1 MTARNFA
8 RIIEFI
14 RELYPGEETVPLHAP
29 RFRGR
34 EKDYLADC
42 IDSTFVS
49 YVGAYVTRFEE
60 AICEFTGAAHA
71 VATVNGTAALHL
83 ALLACDVGLGDDVI
97 TSPLTFVGTCNG
109 IAHSGAQPC
118 FVDVDLDSLAI
129 SPTALKEFLQDNARC
144 GQDGFCYN
152 TRTGRRIAAC
162 MPVHIFGH
170 LARMP
175 EIMDICAEWNIQVIE
190 DAAESLG
197 SFLDG
202 KHSGTFGRVGTLSFN
217 GNKVT
222 TTGGGGMI
230 ITNDVQLAFLARHI
244 STTAKKPHPWAFEH
258 DMVGYNYR
266 MPNVN
271 AAIGC
276 AQMEKLPEFL
286 ADKQVTAGLYQKFFK
301 ELGFQPLTARK
312 GTDCNYWLNGFYA
325 ADRAER
331 DAFLAL
337 ARESGIQARPV
348 WTLMPHLPMYSHCTC
363 GPYPNAQWVEDR
375 LVNVPSSVR
384 LAGS

>member
-1 MTARNFA
+1 MSSQHFG

-14 RELYPGEETVPLHAP
+14 KELYPGESPVPLHSP

-34 EKDYLADC
+34 EKEYLADC

-49 YVGAYVTRFEE
+49 YVGAYVSRFEE
-60 AICEFTGAAHA
+60 AVCKFTGAAHA

-83 ALLACDVGLGDDVI
+83 ALMACDVGLGDDVI

-118 FVDVDLDSLAI
+118 FVDIDPDSLTL
-129 SPTALKEFLQDNARC
+129 SPKALKEFLHDNARR

-170 LARMP
+170 VARMP
-175 EIMDICAEWNIQVIE
+175 EIMDLCEEWNILVIE

-197 SFLDG
+197 SYLNG
-202 KHSGTFGRVGTLSFN
+202 KHSGTFGRMGTLSFN
-217 GNKVT
+217 GNKVV

-230 ITNDVQLAFLARHI
+230 ITNDIELAFLARHI

-271 AAIGC
+271 AAIGY
-276 AQMEKLPEFL
+276 AQMECLEESL
-286 ADKQVTAGLYQKFFK
+286 ADKRLTAKLYQAFFAERDIPALK
-301 ELGFQPLTARK
+301 EQE
-312 GTDCNYWLNGFYA
+312 GTRCNYWLNGFFT
-325 ADRAER
+325 ADRTER
-331 DAFLAL
+331 DAFLTL
-337 ARESGIQARPV
+337 AKDRNVQARPV
-348 WTLMPHLPMYSHCTC
+348 WTLMPHLPMYGHCTC
-363 GPYPNAQWVEDR
+363 GPYPNASWAEDR
-375 LVNVPSSVR
+375 LINIPSSVR
-384 LAGS
+384 LRGG